1 MGVMTLLK
9 YHFEIIKTTP
19 LKGHKIQGTK
29 DYETKVTIEK
39 DDKLIFDEVVMVRKN
54 KEGIFPD
61 MTLANKKITAASTRR
76 ELAEKLKEYFKRA
89 K

>member
-1 MGVMTLLK
+1 MLK

-19 LKGHKIQGTK
+19 LKGHKLQGTK

-39 DDKLIFDEVVMVRKN
+39 DDKLIFDEVVMVRKT
-54 KEGIFPD
+54 KEGVFPD
-61 MTLANKKITAASTRR
+61 LTLAHKKIAAASTRR
-76 ELAEKLKEYFKRA
+76 ELTEKLKEYFKRI